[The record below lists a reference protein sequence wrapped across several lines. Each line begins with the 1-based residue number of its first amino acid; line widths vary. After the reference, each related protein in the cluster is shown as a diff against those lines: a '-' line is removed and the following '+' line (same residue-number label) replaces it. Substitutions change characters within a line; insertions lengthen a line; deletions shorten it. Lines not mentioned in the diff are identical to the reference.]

1 MEMINQ
7 ASLVGFIK
15 KIFESAKYTTD
26 FVISVKRRDDDKWDD
41 VLCKINNNKLN
52 GWCREK
58 NMVSVAGVLRTDSWP
73 VGEGVFSFIL

>member
-52 GWCREK
+52 
-58 NMVSVAGVLRTDSWP
+58 
-73 VGEGVFSFIL
+73 